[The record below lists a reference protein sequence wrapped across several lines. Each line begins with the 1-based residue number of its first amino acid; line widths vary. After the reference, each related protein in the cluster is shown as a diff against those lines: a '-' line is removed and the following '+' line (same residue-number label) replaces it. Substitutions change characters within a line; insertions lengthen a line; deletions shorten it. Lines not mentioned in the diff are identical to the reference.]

1 MNASVDIA
9 PTLGAAI
16 HHVAEGHL
24 SLSALLDTVE
34 RWALDMAQ
42 RQHTAVQANTG
53 QGQAMITAIRA
64 RGMYLAVLSL
74 QVRLELLLEGRII
87 ADQT

>member
-1 MNASVDIA
+1 MNTSVDIA
-9 PTLGAAI
+9 STLGTAI
-16 HHVAEGHL
+16 HNVAEGQLGL
-24 SLSALLDTVE
+24 SQLLDTVE

-42 RQHTAVQANTG
+42 RQHTAAATNTG

-74 QVRLELLLEGRII
+74 QVRLELLLEGKTI
-87 ADQT
+87 ADRA